1 MASLFWISCAIIA
14 YVYAG
19 YPALLMVWARVSR
32 RAVIT
37 AAPSSATPSTG
48 MPAVSIVIAARNEGP
63 RLARRIDNLMQ
74 LEHSGDRQIVVVS
87 DGSTDDTLDVLARY
101 GAAVDIVAVEAGGK
115 AVALNAGVAHA
126 RHEIIVFADARQ
138 VFAHDALVELTAPFR
153 DPRVGAVT
161 GELLLDCEARGQRRV
176 DRRTGSGNPPPAT
189 KPNRRAGAD
198 RRRTAE
204 STIAD
209 GVGLYWRYE
218 KQIRRCESAVGST
231 LGATGAIYA
240 LRRSLWVPLPPETI
254 LDDVLAPMRAVL
266 AGYRIVFNER
276 ARAFDS
282 ASPDAD
288 AEIARKIRTLAG
300 NFQILK
306 LEPRLLLPW
315 TNPVWFQYVSHKL
328 GRLVVPYAMLALI
341 ASSMALADRSLVYAA
356 ALAAQ
361 CVFYLLAGYG
371 AWLDQRGH
379 IAAGR
384 MPRSFA
390 ATWPAAPST
399 DPPGALNA

>member
-14 YVYAG
+14 YVYVG
-19 YPALLMVWARVSR
+19 YPALLMVWARVGR
-32 RAVIT
+32 RAV
-37 AAPSSATPSTG
+37 AGAPSAG

-74 LEHSGDRQIVVVS
+74 LEHNGDRQIVVVS
-87 DGSTDDTLDVLARY
+87 DGSTDDTREVLARY
-101 GAAVDIVAVEAGGK
+101 GATVDSVAIEAGGK

-138 VFAHDALVELTAPFR
+138 VFAHDALVELAAPFR

-161 GELLLDCEARGQRRV
+161 GELLLDCESRGQRRV
-176 DRRTGSGNPPPAT
+176 DRRTRSDNAGPAT
-189 KPNRRAGAD
+189 RPNRRAGTD
-198 RRRTAE
+198 RRRTAA

-266 AGYRIVFNER
+266 AGYRTVFNER

-288 AEIARKIRTLAG
+288 AEISRKVRTLAG

-315 TNPVWFQYVSHKL
+315 TNPLWFQYVSHKL
-328 GRLVVPYAMLALI
+328 GRLMVPYAMLALI
-341 ASSMALADRSLVYAA
+341 ASSMAVANRSLVYAA

-361 CVFYLLAGYG
+361 CAFYLLAAYG

-379 IAAGR
+379 IAAGP

>member
-14 YVYAG
+14 YVYVG
-19 YPALLMVWARVSR
+19 YPALLMVWARLGR
-32 RAVIT
+32 RAVAGT
-37 AAPSSATPSTG
+37 PSSGT
-48 MPAVSIVIAARNEGP
+48 PAVSIVMAARNEGP

-87 DGSTDDTLDVLARY
+87 DGSTDDTLEVLARY
-101 GAAVDIVAVEAGGK
+101 GAAVDIVTIEAGGK

-138 VFAHDALVELTAPFR
+138 VFAHNALVELTAPFR

-161 GELLLDCEARGQRRV
+161 GELLLDCESRGQRRV
-176 DRRTGSGNPPPAT
+176 DRRTRSDNPGSAT
-189 KPNRRAGAD
+189 RPDRRAGAD
-198 RRRTAE
+198 RRRTAA

-266 AGYRIVFNER
+266 AGYRTVFSER

-288 AEIARKIRTLAG
+288 AELTRKVRTLAG
-300 NFQILK
+300 NFQILM

-328 GRLVVPYAMLALI
+328 GRLMVPYAMLALI
-341 ASSMALADRSLVYAA
+341 ASSMAVANRSLVYAA

-361 CVFYLLAGYG
+361 CAFYLLAAYG
-371 AWLDQRGH
+371 AWLDQRGQL
-379 IAAGR
+379 AAAR
-384 MPRSFA
+384 MPPSFG

>member
-14 YVYAG
+14 YVYVG

-32 RAVIT
+32 RAV
-37 AAPSSATPSTG
+37 AGAPSAGAPSTG
-48 MPAVSIVIAARNEGP
+48 IPAVSIVIAARNEGP

-101 GAAVDIVAVEAGGK
+101 GAAVDIVTIEAGGK

-138 VFAHDALVELTAPFR
+138 VFAHNALVELMAPFR

-161 GELLLDCEARGQRRV
+161 GELLLDCESRGQRRV
-176 DRRTGSGNPPPAT
+176 DRRTRSDNAGPAAT
-189 KPNRRAGAD
+189 PNRRSGAD
-198 RRRTAE
+198 RRGTAE

-240 LRRSLWVPLPPETI
+240 LRRSLWVPLPPDTI

-288 AEIARKIRTLAG
+288 AEIARKVRTLAG

-315 TNPVWFQYVSHKL
+315 TNPVWFQYLSHKL

-341 ASSMALADRSLVYAA
+341 ASNMALANRSLVYAA

-361 CVFYLLAGYG
+361 CLFYLLTAYG

-379 IAAGR
+379 IAAS
-384 MPRSFA
+384 RSFA